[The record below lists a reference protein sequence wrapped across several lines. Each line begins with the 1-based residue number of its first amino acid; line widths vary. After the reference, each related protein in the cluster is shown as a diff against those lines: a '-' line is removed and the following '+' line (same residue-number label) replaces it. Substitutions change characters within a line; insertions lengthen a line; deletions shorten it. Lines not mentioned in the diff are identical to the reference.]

1 MPYDPE
7 TMTLKYFVY
16 CILHPDTSK
25 VHHGPIWQDTAE
37 G

>member
-7 TMTLKYFVY
+7 PMTLKYFVY
-16 CILHPDTSK
+16 CILHPDTSM
-25 VHHGPIWQDTAE
+25 VHRGQIWQVMVE